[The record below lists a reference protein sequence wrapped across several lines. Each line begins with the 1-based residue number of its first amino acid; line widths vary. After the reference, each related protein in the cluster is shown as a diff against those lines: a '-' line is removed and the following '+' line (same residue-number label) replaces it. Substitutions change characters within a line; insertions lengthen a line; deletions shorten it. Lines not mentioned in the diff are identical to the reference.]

1 MAAADIGAAL
11 NSAYSS
17 RQSPGVQS
25 QLRARNTA
33 GPAGNH
39 SVLNVTGAG
48 DMNLVL
54 PWRDSIGN
62 VVHLGEGSLGYPAG
76 LYPNLTVSDRRDDTS
91 SGSFVA
97 EYAGRPL
104 GLHSNLVLGPILIN
118 ESLSLLSMTV
128 PVVDNYSETNI
139 LGWLTVV
146 QNTKL
151 IQQVVNDDTGLGSTG
166 ITALFEPAGILNLWF
181 QDGVTA
187 GRREV
192 QFTLPVRPS
201 STTINC
207 PSCTTNLAFTA
218 SSYPAVESAI
228 AAGFHGK
235 QELGSLL
242 NTHNELGQKVSVAY
256 ATPPT
261 EMVDWILVV
270 EQSSSEFWNPVD
282 QLRTIILASL
292 FSVLGFFFFASLPL
306 AHWAVRPITR
316 LRVATESTIDPLHR
330 SSSGS
335 LPQPEDGG
343 EAQESLNNTKKR
355 GVVGAMMV
363 WWRGKD
369 RTTSTLDR
377 EQKRFRIPS
386 KVDTSKHWVQDDL
399 SDLMECFNE
408 MSDELFLQYSK
419 LEDRVQQR
427 TIELDQSKRAAEAA
441 NESKTLFLA
450 NVSHELKTPLNGIL
464 GMCATSIEEQDCEQM
479 KTALSIIYKSGD
491 LLLRTLNDLLDFST
505 NQVGIREL
513 ILEEREFSLCDVATQ
528 VLTIFEKQAIEK
540 GIDLRFVCDDASP
553 DVGGAA
559 TGLKDVQM
567 VSEAS
572 AVIDK
577 TSKN

>member
-1 MAAADIGAAL
+1 MGAAL

-17 RQSPGVQS
+17 KQSPGVQS
-25 QLRARNTA
+25 QLRARNTS

-48 DMNLVL
+48 DTDLVL
-54 PWRDSIGN
+54 PWRDSNGN
-62 VVHLGEGSLGYPAG
+62 VVRLGQDSLGYPPG
-76 LYPNLTVSDRRDDTS
+76 LYPNLTISGPQDDTS
-91 SGSFVA
+91 SGPFIA
-97 EYAGRPL
+97 EYAGLTL

-128 PVVDNYSETNI
+128 PVIDNYSETNI

-151 IQQVVNDDTGLGSTG
+151 IQQVVDDDTGLGNTG
-166 ITALFEPAGILNLWF
+166 VTALFEPAGVLNFWKRN
-181 QDGVTA
+181 GVPA

-201 STTINC
+201 STTASC
-207 PSCTTNLAFTA
+207 PSCTTNLAFA
-218 SSYPAVESAI
+218 VSSYPAVESAI

-235 QELGSLL
+235 RELGSLL
-242 NTHNELGQKVSVAY
+242 DTHNELGQKVSVAY

-261 EMVDWILVV
+261 EMVDWVVVV
-270 EQSSSEFWNPVD
+270 EQSSSEFWSPVD
-282 QLRTIILASL
+282 QLRTIILACL
-292 FSVLGFFFFASLPL
+292 FSVLGFFFFASLPI

-316 LRVATESTIDPLHR
+316 LRVATESTIDPLYR

-335 LPQPEDGG
+335 LPQPENEGDT
-343 EAQESLNNTKKR
+343 EDTSNTTKKR
-355 GVVGAMMV
+355 GVIGAVMV

-386 KVDTSKHWVQDDL
+386 KVDTSKHWVKDDL

-419 LEDRVQQR
+419 LEDRVRQR
-427 TIELDQSKRAAEAA
+427 TVELDQSKRAAEAA
-441 NESKTLFLA
+441 NESKTLFVA

-464 GMCATSIEEQDCEQM
+464 GMCATSIEENDCEQM
-479 KTALSIIYKSGD
+479 KTALGIIYKSGD

-513 ILEEREFSLCDVATQ
+513 ILEEREFSLCDVETQ
-528 VLTIFEKQAIEK
+528 VLTIFEKQANEK
-540 GIDLRFVCDDASP
+540 GIGLRFVCDDASP

-559 TGLKDVQM
+559 TGLKDVTM
-567 VSEAS
+567 VSEAH
-572 AVIDK
+572 AVVELLITD
-577 TSKN
+577 